1 MFIFKITTKSPIY
14 VFEGYISFLLIMNL
28 LGFFIVTLFADSLL
42 NYAQSIPRTT
52 YAFHTLH
59 SPALIW
65 WKIMWVSELS

>member
-1 MFIFKITTKSPIY
+1 MFIFKITTVQFMFLNDI
-14 VFEGYISFLLIMNL
+14 GICFLLIMNL